1 MPDTVL
7 KILAYLHLIGSSQ
20 EACEVVRLL
29 PSVPSFYKGVER
41 EDLPQVT
48 KSVDERARIPKPIQS
63 DAKTGCEHYIALG

>member
-29 PSVPSFYKGVER
+29 PSVLHFTKVER

-63 DAKTGCEHYIALG
+63 DAKATFFCM